1 MSARTP
7 LSRHLLSDPEYDA
20 SLDPSAGTLIPSPF
34 LPYTYAIVP
43 YPFDSSNIFNR
54 PMFFLPEYL
63 IRNRPAIITS
73 QKVVVEEMMKLR
85 EEEDRVKRLQDLP
98 EFQVKLERD
107 IDINDQRMWR
117 KKLGWAKADDVALSE
132 DICPLSTRMDADF
145 KTLDGRKDTASTLLR
160 IFAAWS
166 LGISKSMHGY
176 TGLEN
181 GDLLHLRLM
190 SSSIEENTSV
200 VSWKGLMG

>member
-7 LSRHLLSDPEYDA
+7 FSHHLLSDPEYDA

-34 LPYTYAIVP
+34 LPYTHAIVP
-43 YPFDSSNIFNR
+43 YPFDPSNIFNR

-73 QKVVVEEMMKLR
+73 QKVVVEEMMKPR
-85 EEEDRVKRLQDLP
+85 EEEDQVKRLQDLP

-117 KKLGWAKADDVALSE
+117 KKLGWAKADDVAL
-132 DICPLSTRMDADF
+132 
-145 KTLDGRKDTASTLLR
+145 
-160 IFAAWS
+160 
-166 LGISKSMHGY
+166 
-176 TGLEN
+176 
-181 GDLLHLRLM
+181 
-190 SSSIEENTSV
+190 
-200 VSWKGLMG
+200 